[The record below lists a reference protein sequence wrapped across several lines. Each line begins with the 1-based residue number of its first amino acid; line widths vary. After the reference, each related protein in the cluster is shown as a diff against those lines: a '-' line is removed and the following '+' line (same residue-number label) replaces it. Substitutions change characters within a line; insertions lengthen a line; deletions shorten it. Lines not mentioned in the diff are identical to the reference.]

1 MAPLMP
7 PAVSTIWTIGLVV
20 TLVVWVPVAVYSLHR
35 TWRAAQSIRKY
46 AAETLTAA
54 AGIVDNT
61 APISALSTTIGV
73 ATEMVETAG
82 AVKQKLGAVAGLLA
96 SRVK

>member
-1 MAPLMP
+1 MP
-7 PAVSTIWTIGLVV
+7 SAVDTIWTIGLAV
-20 TLVVWVPVAVYSLHR
+20 TLLVWVPIAVYSLHR

-46 AAETLTAA
+46 AAESLQAA

-61 APISALSTTIGV
+61 TPVAALDTTIEAATDMV
-73 ATEMVETAG
+73 ATATTVG
-82 AVKQKLGAVAGLLA
+82 QKLDAIAGLLA

>member
-1 MAPLMP
+1 MPPLMP

-82 AVKQKLGAVAGLLA
+82 AVEQKLGAVAGLLA

>member
-1 MAPLMP
+1 MGPLMP
-7 PAVSTIWTIGLVV
+7 PQMWTIWTIGLVV

-46 AAETLTAA
+46 AAETLQAA
-54 AGIVDNT
+54 AGIVGNT
-61 APISALSTTIGV
+61 APISALGTTIAV
-73 ATEMVETAG
+73 ATEMVSVAG
-82 AVKQKLGAVAGLLA
+82 AVERKLGAIASLLA

>member
-1 MAPLMP
+1 MEPLMP
-7 PAVSTIWTIGLVV
+7 PAVWTIWTIGLVV

-46 AAETLTAA
+46 AADTLTAA

-61 APISALSTTIGV
+61 APISALGTTIDV
-73 ATEMVETAG
+73 ATEMVATAG
-82 AVKQKLGAVAGLLA
+82 AVEQKLGAIASLLA

>member
-1 MAPLMP
+1 MEPIMP
-7 PAVSTIWTIGLVV
+7 PAVYTIWTIGLVV

-46 AAETLTAA
+46 AADALQAA
-54 AGIVDNT
+54 GGIVDNT
-61 APISALSTTIGV
+61 KAIAALGTTIEV
-73 ATEMVETAG
+73 ATDMVTTAT
-82 AVKQKLGAVAGLLA
+82 AVEQKLDAIAGLLV

>member
-82 AVKQKLGAVAGLLA
+82 AVEQKLGAVAGLLA